1 LYPDK
6 ICGFLFASTGEVSK
20 QEERNMSIVPVTR
33 VQRTTL
39 IAILSA
45 ISFGLMLFPQ
55 VPIIPSA
62 DFLKLDF
69 SIVPVVIG
77 LYWLNY
83 SASLWV
89 ILIRTLLKLIL
100 ANEGVNTYLGL
111 PVNLLVV
118 LAFITVLKITM
129 PNLEQYSNWKK
140 KIIPLISSTFV
151 MTIVAIVI
159 NWFVAIPLYARFA
172 NFDIAKFI
180 GLKNYFIGMV
190 LPFNL
195 IEGIIWFVVSM
206 IILRAI
212 QPLQRR
218 FHS

>member
-6 ICGFLFASTGEVSK
+6 IWGFLFASTGEVSK
-20 QEERNMSIVPVTR
+20 QEERNMSIIPVTR

-129 PNLEQYSNWKK
+129 PNLEQYSNWQK
-140 KIIPLISSTFV
+140 KILPLISSTFV

>member
-1 LYPDK
+1 ML
-6 ICGFLFASTGEVSK
+6 
-20 QEERNMSIVPVTR
+20 IVPVTR
-33 VQRTTL
+33 VQRTAL
-39 IAILSA
+39 IAILST

-55 VPIIPSA
+55 VPIVPGA

-83 SASLWV
+83 SASLWIV
-89 ILIRTLLKLIL
+89 LIRTLLKLIL

-118 LAFITVLKITM
+118 LAFITILKVTM
-129 PNLEQYSNWKK
+129 PNLEEYGSWKK
-140 KIIPLISSTFV
+140 RIIPLTSSTIV
-151 MTIVAIVI
+151 MTIVAIII
-159 NWFVAIPLYARFA
+159 NWFVAIPLYAKFA

-195 IEGIIWFVVSM
+195 LEGIIWFIISM
-206 IILRAI
+206 VILRAV
-212 QPLQRR
+212 QPLQKR

>member
-1 LYPDK
+1 
-6 ICGFLFASTGEVSK
+6 
-20 QEERNMSIVPVTR
+20 MSIVPVTR

-55 VPIIPSA
+55 VSIIPSA

-83 SASLWV
+83 SASLWI

-129 PNLEQYSNWKK
+129 PNLEQYSNWQK
-140 KIIPLISSTFV
+140 KILPLISSTFI

-159 NWFVAIPLYARFA
+159 NWLVAIPLYARFA
-172 NFDIAKFI
+172 NFDITKFI

>member
-1 LYPDK
+1 
-6 ICGFLFASTGEVSK
+6 
-20 QEERNMSIVPVTR
+20 MSIIPVTR

-129 PNLEQYSNWKK
+129 PNLEQYSNWQKK
-140 KIIPLISSTFV
+140 NPAVNKQHVCHDNCCDCHQLVCSYTFV
-151 MTIVAIVI
+151 CEVC
-159 NWFVAIPLYARFA
+159 
-172 NFDIAKFI
+172 
-180 GLKNYFIGMV
+180 
-190 LPFNL
+190 
-195 IEGIIWFVVSM
+195 
-206 IILRAI
+206 
-212 QPLQRR
+212 
-218 FHS
+218 

>member
-1 LYPDK
+1 M
-6 ICGFLFASTGEVSK
+6 FASTAEVSK

-83 SASLWV
+83 SASLWI

-129 PNLEQYSNWKK
+129 PNLEQYGNWQK
-140 KIIPLISSTFV
+140 KILPLISSTFI